1 MSFQLWSSNLTNCNL
16 CQVDWENYRKNKK
29 ANISKQS
36 QQQQPSPIIP
46 KANTK
51 ISQDANNRTESPRED
66 FAYVNNF
73 LQDPKNRQ
81 PSSPSVRTIMTTAT
95 KVPILEW
102 RDDNLFLKL

>member
-1 MSFQLWSSNLTNCNL
+1 MSFQLSSSNLPNCNL

-36 QQQQPSPIIP
+36 QQQASPIIQ
-46 KANTK
+46 KQNTK

-66 FAYVNNF
+66 FAYVNSF

-95 KVPILEW
+95 KVQTQL
-102 RDDNLFLKL
+102 